1 MQLYGK
7 REKQP
12 REEMVEVERVCTC
25 MNPDDA
31 MICADIA
38 TPTTDKGGRAAQGVD
53 GKGTLL

>member
-1 MQLYGK
+1 
-7 REKQP
+7 
-12 REEMVEVERVCTC
+12 VEVERVCTC